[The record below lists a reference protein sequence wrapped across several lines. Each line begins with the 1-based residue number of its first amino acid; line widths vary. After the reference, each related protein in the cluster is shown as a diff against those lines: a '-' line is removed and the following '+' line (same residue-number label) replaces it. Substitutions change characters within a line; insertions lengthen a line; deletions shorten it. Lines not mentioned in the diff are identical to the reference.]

1 MTQAA
6 ACERCGA
13 AIMAGARFCASCGAD
28 ISDQQGNIAT
38 SLVPAGGLASTQQIK
53 TALLDELRDFT
64 LGEYEILLE
73 LGAGGMASVYLAHD
87 IQLDRKVAIKVMHPQ
102 LLQGEGMVERFR
114 LEARTV
120 AGLSHPHIVPIYA
133 VKHADDL
140 FLFIMKFI
148 EGQPLDSIIRKQAPL
163 PHAMVRHILSRVA
176 DALGYAHRQGVIHRD
191 IKPANIMVDVEGHP
205 VVTDFGIA
213 KVANT
218 EALTVTGAAIGTP
231 NYMSPEQCHAS
242 PLTGSSDQYSLG
254 IMAYEM
260 LTGRLPFGGDNAM
273 TIMYKHVNEPPA
285 PILPQA
291 PDCPAELA
299 AVVEKMLGKKPEDRF
314 ANMEDVVR
322 ALAAPTMAH
331 DDPVRTQLIRYAM
344 EGENR
349 KLLKRVS
356 TPRSPIP
363 TMPARA
369 PKTPQ
374 RTRAAGA
381 AGAEVVASPPPRKT
395 RRPAALFGGLVA
407 AAGLAGAL
415 AFFQPWKGKAAATE
429 PESQVPVAAN
439 DSLQSVPPAAPAE
452 TASSTPAQTTAE
464 PPPQVATDSPPPKP
478 VSKPIQSR
486 DSTQSVRQAPA
497 KTTPAVPRL
506 ATTQLVRVTGP
517 ASLGVGEPAVLE
529 AVPFDSVGH
538 EVPGRRVDWSSND
551 SEVVSVNRAGAIV
564 GRRAG
569 KAVITATID
578 NVSGAIAVTVNAAEQ
593 TSVAITPGQL
603 RLDVGGTGTLT
614 ATVDGATGRPVSHT
628 IAWSSASPQ
637 VASVDAEG
645 RVTAHSPGT
654 TVITATAAGHQA
666 STSVTVV
673 APGPTDE
680 EVRAELVKTI
690 RSYAAALEAKD
701 VAAVRRVYPG
711 MTSERDQQLRQ
722 SLPNFKGL
730 KVNLTVVD
738 IQLGGTEATAVVTGA
753 WDFTLDGKKTELPAN
768 NTYTLSRRGGW
779 VITDIR

>member
-13 AIMAGARFCASCGAD
+13 AIMVGARYCASCGAD
-28 ISDQQGNIAT
+28 ISDQQGNVAT

-53 TALLDELRDFT
+53 MAVLDELRDFT

-102 LLQGEGMVERFR
+102 LLQGDGMVGRFR

-163 PHAMVRHILSRVA
+163 PHAMVRHILSKVA

-273 TIMYKHVNEPPA
+273 TIMFKHVNEPPA

-299 AVVEKMLGKKPEDRF
+299 AVVEKMLGKRPEDRF

-363 TMPARA
+363 TMSARSPGTPPRARA
-369 PKTPQ
+369 AP
-374 RTRAAGA
+374 AAKPGTS
-381 AGAEVVASPPPRKT
+381 ASPPPQKSS
-395 RRPAALFGGLVA
+395 RPAALIGGFIAVA
-407 AAGLAGAL
+407 GIAGVLAL
-415 AFFQPWKGKAAATE
+415 FQPWKGKAAATQ
-429 PESQVPVAAN
+429 PEAQVPVGAS
-439 DSLQSVPPAAPAE
+439 DSAQPVPPPVPAE
-452 TASSTPAQTTAE
+452 TASSQPE
-464 PPPQVATDSPPPKP
+464 PVAVAPPSSKPEPKP
-478 VSKPIQSR
+478 VQRR
-486 DSTQSVRQAPA
+486 DTTPPVRQAPA
-497 KTTPAVPRL
+497 NTPPAVSRL
-506 ATTQLVRVTGP
+506 ATTQVVRVTGP
-517 ASLGVGEPAVLE
+517 ASLGVGEPAVLD
-529 AVPFDSVGH
+529 ALPIDSVGH

-569 KAVITATID
+569 KAVITATVD
-578 NVSGAIAVTVNAAEQ
+578 NVSGAIAITVNATEQ
-593 TSVAITPGQL
+593 TSVLITPGQL
-603 RLDVGGTGTLT
+603 RLDVGGTGAMT
-614 ATVDGATGRPVSHT
+614 AAVDGATGRPVSHT
-628 IAWSSASPQ
+628 IAWTSANTQ
-637 VASVDAEG
+637 VATVDAEG
-645 RVTAHSPGT
+645 MVTAHSPGT
-654 TVITATAAGHQA
+654 TMITATAAGHQA
-666 STSVTVV
+666 SASVTVV
-673 APGPTDE
+673 APGPTE
-680 EVRAELVKTI
+680 AETRAEISKTI
-690 RSYAAALEAKD
+690 RAYAAALEAKD

-730 KVNLTVVD
+730 KVTLNVVD
-738 IQLGGTEATAVVTGA
+738 VQLGGTEATAIVAGA
-753 WDFTLDGKKTELPAN
+753 WDFVLDGKKTDLPAN
-768 NTYTLSRRGGW
+768 NTYTLAHRGGW

>member
-1 MTQAA
+1 MTQTA

-13 AIMAGARFCASCGAD
+13 AIMAGARYCASCGAD
-28 ISDQQGNIAT
+28 ISDQQGNVAT
-38 SLVPAGGLASTQQIK
+38 SLVPAAGLASTQQIK

-102 LLQGEGMVERFR
+102 LLQGDGMVERFR

-163 PHAMVRHILSRVA
+163 PHAMVRHILSKVA

-260 LTGRLPFGGDNAM
+260 LTGHLPFGGDNAM
-273 TIMYKHVNEPPA
+273 TIMFKHVNEPPA
-285 PILPQA
+285 PILPQV

-363 TMPARA
+363 TVSARA

-381 AGAEVVASPPPRKT
+381 AGPAGVASPPSPKSK
-395 RRPAALFGGLVA
+395 RPAVLLGGFVA
-407 AAGLAGAL
+407 VAGIAGAL
-415 AFFQPWKGKAAATE
+415 AVFQPWKGKAPVAG
-429 PESQVPVAAN
+429 PESQAAVAVE
-439 DSLQSVPPAAPAE
+439 DSVQSVPPAAPAE
-452 TASSTPAQTTAE
+452 TALSQPAQAAEGPPAQVTAE
-464 PPPQVATDSPPPKP
+464 PPPPNPVPKP
-478 VSKPIQSR
+478 AQRR
-486 DSTQSVRQAPA
+486 D
-497 KTTPAVPRL
+497 TTPPARHTPAGAASAAPRI
-506 ATTQLVRVTGP
+506 ATTQVVRVTGP
-517 ASLGVGEPAVLE
+517 AALGVGEPAVLE
-529 AVPFDSVGH
+529 AVPIDSLGH

-551 SEVVSVNRAGAIV
+551 TEVVSVNRAGAIV

-578 NVSGAIAVTVNAAEQ
+578 NVSGAIAITVNAAEQ

-603 RLDVGGTGTLT
+603 RLDVGGTGVLT
-614 ATVDGATGRPVSHT
+614 AAVHGATGRPVSHT

-666 STSVTVV
+666 SASVTVV
-673 APGPTDE
+673 APGPSDE
-680 EVRAELVKTI
+680 EIKAGIIKTI
-690 RSYAAALEAKD
+690 RAYAAALEAKD

-711 MTSERDQQLRQ
+711 MTAERDQQLRQ

-730 KVNLTVVD
+730 KVTLNVVD
-738 IQLGGTEATAVVTGA
+738 VQQGGGEATAIVTGA
-753 WDFTLDGKKTELPAN
+753 WDFTLDGRKTELPAS
-768 NTYTLSRRGGW
+768 NTYTLANRGGW

>member
-28 ISDQQGNIAT
+28 ISDQQGNVAT
-38 SLVPAGGLASTQQIK
+38 SLVPPAGLASTQQIK
-53 TALLDELRDFT
+53 TALLDELRDIT

-102 LLQGEGMVERFR
+102 LLQGDGMVERFR

-213 KVANT
+213 KVANA

-260 LTGRLPFGGDNAM
+260 LTGHLPFAGDNAM
-273 TIMYKHVNEPPA
+273 TIMFKHVNEPPA

-291 PDCPAELA
+291 QDCPAELA
-299 AVVEKMLGKKPEDRF
+299 AVVEKMLGKRPEDRF
-314 ANMEDVVR
+314 AKMEDVVR

-363 TMPARA
+363 TMSARSPGTPPRARA
-369 PKTPQ
+369 AP
-374 RTRAAGA
+374 AAKPGTS
-381 AGAEVVASPPPRKT
+381 ASPPPQKSS
-395 RRPAALFGGLVA
+395 RPAALIGGFIAVA
-407 AAGLAGAL
+407 GIAGVLAL
-415 AFFQPWKGKAAATE
+415 FQPWKGKALATE
-429 PESQVPVAAN
+429 PESQAALPVN
-439 DSLQSVPPAAPAE
+439 DSVQSVPAE
-452 TASSTPAQTTAE
+452 TASSKPVQVAV
-464 PPPQVATDSPPPKP
+464 PPPSKP
-478 VSKPIQSR
+478 VPEPARRR
-486 DSTQSVRQAPA
+486 DSTPPVRQGQGNTSPA
-497 KTTPAVPRL
+497 TSRL
-506 ATTQLVRVTGP
+506 ATTQVVRVTGP

-529 AVPFDSVGH
+529 AVPIDSVGH

-551 SEVVSVNRAGAIV
+551 PEVVSVNRAGAIV

-569 KAVITATID
+569 KAVVTATVD
-578 NVSGAIAVTVNAAEQ
+578 NVSGAIAITVNAAEQ
-593 TSVAITPGQL
+593 TSVSITPGQL
-603 RLDVGGTGTLT
+603 RLDVGGTAALT
-614 ATVDGATGRPVSHT
+614 AAVDGATGRLVDHT

-637 VASVDAEG
+637 VATVNAEG
-645 RVTAHSPGT
+645 MVTAHSPGT

-666 STSVTVV
+666 SASVTVV
-673 APGPTDE
+673 APGPTEE
-680 EVRAELVKTI
+680 EVRAEIVKTI
-690 RSYAAALEAKD
+690 RAYAAALEAKD
-701 VAAVRRVYPG
+701 VAAVRRIYPG

-722 SLPNFKGL
+722 SLPNLKGL
-730 KVNLTVVD
+730 KVSLNVIDVQPSGD
-738 IQLGGTEATAVVTGA
+738 EATAIVTGV
-753 WDFTLDGKKTELPAN
+753 WNFTLDGKKTELPAN
-768 NTYTLSRRGGW
+768 NTYSLARRGGW

>member
-28 ISDQQGNIAT
+28 ISDQQGNVAT
-38 SLVPAGGLASTQQIK
+38 SLVPAEGVASTQQIK

-102 LLQGEGMVERFR
+102 LLQGDGMVERFR

-133 VKHADDL
+133 VKHADAL

-163 PHAMVRHILSRVA
+163 PHAMVRHILSKVA

-231 NYMSPEQCHAS
+231 NYMSPEQCHAA

-260 LTGRLPFGGDNAM
+260 LTGHLPFGGDNAM

-285 PILPQA
+285 PILPQV

-314 ANMEDVVR
+314 ATMEDVVR
-322 ALAAPTMAH
+322 AVAAPTMAH

-369 PKTPQ
+369 PRTPQ

-381 AGAEVVASPPPRKT
+381 AGAGVVASPSRKSK
-395 RRPAALFGGLVA
+395 RPAALFGGLVA
-407 AAGLAGAL
+407 VAGIAGAL
-415 AFFQPWKGKAAATE
+415 AFFQPWKGKAAATGPE
-429 PESQVPVAAN
+429 PQVTPAVE
-439 DSLQSVPPAAPAE
+439 DSVQSVPPAVPAE
-452 TASSTPAQTTAE
+452 TVSSPPPQVTAESAQQVKAE
-464 PPPQVATDSPPPKP
+464 PPPPNP
-478 VSKPIQSR
+478 VSKPVQQR
-486 DSTQSVRQAPA
+486 DNPPSLPQASA
-497 KTTPAVPRL
+497 KTSPAVSRL

-517 ASLGVGEPAVLE
+517 ASLGIGEPAVLE
-529 AVPFDSVGH
+529 AVPIDSVGH

-564 GRRAG
+564 GRRPG

-578 NVSGAIAVTVNAAEQ
+578 NVSGAIAITVNAAEQ

-603 RLDVGGTGTLT
+603 RLDVGGTGALT

-628 IAWSSASPQ
+628 IAWSSANPQ

-666 STSVTVV
+666 SASVTVV
-673 APGPTDE
+673 APGPTE
-680 EVRAELVKTI
+680 EETRAEIARTI
-690 RSYAAALEAKD
+690 RAYAAALEAKD

-711 MTSERDQQLRQ
+711 MTAERDQQLRQ

-730 KVNLTVVD
+730 KVNLSVVD

-768 NTYTLSRRGGW
+768 NTYTLARRGGW